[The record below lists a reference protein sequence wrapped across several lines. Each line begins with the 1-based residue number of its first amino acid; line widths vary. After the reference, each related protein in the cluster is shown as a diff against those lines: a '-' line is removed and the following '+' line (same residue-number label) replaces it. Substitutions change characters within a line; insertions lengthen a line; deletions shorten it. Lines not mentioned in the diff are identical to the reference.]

1 MHDKIIFMTGNNN
14 KTEHILVC
22 ISSSPSNPK
31 VITAASK
38 MAKVYNALFT
48 ALYIETSKTLTEDNK
63 KRLYDNTRLA
73 KQNGAKIVT
82 VNGDD
87 IPFQVSQYA
96 KASRVTKII
105 IGRSGYKPSRFFTPP
120 NFIDKLIGLTPDIE
134 IYVIPDKAQKL
145 YIGQK
150 HNEQFK
156 LQKMSLKDALK
167 SITVLIAV
175 TLISSI
181 FRMLNIDEANIIMIY
196 ILAVVLIAYI
206 TDSKIFSIVS
216 SLLSVII
223 FNFFFIIPYHSLE
236 VYGSEYS
243 VTFVIMFLVA
253 LFASSIA
260 KKFKEQAELSSL
272 KAYRTEVML
281 EMSQKLQQFGMKNE
295 INEVTREQ
303 LKKLLNCNVDLFTN
317 KNDEEIVNWVFD
329 NNQQAGNTTENFSQS
344 VNFYLPISNV
354 NKVFAV
360 VKIEKNEISE
370 FEKSLLIAMLRESAL
385 AYEKD
390 AISQL
395 KNELMIKN
403 NQEELRSTLLRAIS
417 HDLRTP
423 LTGISGY
430 AELLLKNSSKIT
442 DNKKQEIYTDIYDD
456 SIWLLNLVENLLSIT
471 RFDRNEITLKKES
484 ESVSDVIS
492 EALSHLGR
500 KKDDFIVK
508 TKIEDETL
516 CAKMDGKLI
525 SQVIFN
531 LVDNAMKYSPCNT
544 TVTVGAKAVTDY
556 IEISVEDEGNGIKD
570 EDKEKIFDMF
580 YTVNNSI
587 TDGRR
592 GLGLGLALCKAVVEA
607 HGGEIEIKDNS
618 PKGTIFSFK
627 LKGEANE

>member
-1 MHDKIIFMTGNNN
+1 
-14 KTEHILVC
+14 
-22 ISSSPSNPK
+22 
-31 VITAASK
+31 
-38 MAKVYNALFT
+38 
-48 ALYIETSKTLTEDNK
+48 
-63 KRLYDNTRLA
+63 
-73 KQNGAKIVT
+73 
-82 VNGDD
+82 
-87 IPFQVSQYA
+87 
-96 KASRVTKII
+96 
-105 IGRSGYKPSRFFTPP
+105 
-120 NFIDKLIGLTPDIE
+120 
-134 IYVIPDKAQKL
+134 
-145 YIGQK
+145 
-150 HNEQFK
+150 
-156 LQKMSLKDALK
+156 
-167 SITVLIAV
+167 
-175 TLISSI
+175 
-181 FRMLNIDEANIIMIY
+181 
-196 ILAVVLIAYI
+196 
-206 TDSKIFSIVS
+206 
-216 SLLSVII
+216 
-223 FNFFFIIPYHSLE
+223 
-236 VYGSEYS
+236 
-243 VTFVIMFLVA
+243 MFLVA

-317 KNDEEIVNWVFD
+317 KNDDEIVNWVFD

-544 TVTVGAKAVTDY
+544 TVTVGAKTVTDY

-587 TDGRR
+587 TD
-592 GLGLGLALCKAVVEA
+592 LSLI
-607 HGGEIEIKDNS
+607 HI
-618 PKGTIFSFK
+618 
-627 LKGEANE
+627 

>member
-1 MHDKIIFMTGNNN
+1 MHDKIISMTGNNN

-63 KRLYDNTRLA
+63 KRLYDNTQLA

-105 IGRSGYKPSRFFTPP
+105 VGRSGYKPSRFFTPP

-344 VNFYLPISNV
+344 ANFYLPISNV
-354 NKVFAV
+354 NIVFAV

-500 KKDDFIVK
+500 KKDDFIIK

>member
-1 MHDKIIFMTGNNN
+1 MHDKIISMTGNNN

-63 KRLYDNTRLA
+63 KRLYDNTQLA

-105 IGRSGYKPSRFFTPP
+105 VGRSGYKPSRFFTPP

-175 TLISSI
+175 TLLSSI

-344 VNFYLPISNV
+344 ANFYLPISNV
-354 NKVFAV
+354 NIVFAV

-500 KKDDFIVK
+500 KKDDFIIK

>member
-1 MHDKIIFMTGNNN
+1 MHDKIISMTGNNN

-31 VITAASK
+31 VITAASE

-63 KRLYDNTRLA
+63 KRLYDNTQLA

-105 IGRSGYKPSRFFTPP
+105 VGRSGYKPSRFFTPP

-156 LQKMSLKDALK
+156 LQKMPLKDALK

-175 TLISSI
+175 TLLSSI

-344 VNFYLPISNV
+344 ANFYLPISNV

-544 TVTVGAKAVTDY
+544 TVTVGAKTVTDY

>member
-150 HNEQFK
+150 HDEQFK
-156 LQKMSLKDALK
+156 LPKMSLKDALK

-500 KKDDFIVK
+500 KKDDFNVK

-587 TDGRR
+587 IDGRR

-607 HGGEIEIKDNS
+607 HGGEIEIKDNK

>member
-134 IYVIPDKAQKL
+134 IYVIPDKAQNL

-156 LQKMSLKDALK
+156 LPKMSLKDALK

-216 SLLSVII
+216 SLLSVMI

-317 KNDEEIVNWVFD
+317 KNDDEIVNWVFD

-587 TDGRR
+587 IDGRR

>member
-1 MHDKIIFMTGNNN
+1 MHDKIISMTGNNN

-31 VITAASK
+31 VITAASE

-63 KRLYDNTRLA
+63 KRLYDNTQLA

-105 IGRSGYKPSRFFTPP
+105 VGRSGYKPSRFFTPP

-156 LQKMSLKDALK
+156 LQKMPLKDALK

-175 TLISSI
+175 TLLSSI

-344 VNFYLPISNV
+344 ANFYLPISNV

-500 KKDDFIVK
+500 KKDDFIIK

>member
-1 MHDKIIFMTGNNN
+1 MHDKIISMTGNNN

-63 KRLYDNTRLA
+63 KRLYDNTQLA

-105 IGRSGYKPSRFFTPP
+105 VGRSGYKPSRFFTPP

-253 LFASSIA
+253 LFASIIA

-317 KNDEEIVNWVFD
+317 KNDDEIVNWVFD

-403 NQEELRSTLLRAIS
+403 NQEALRSTLLRAIS

>member
-31 VITAASK
+31 VITAASE

-156 LQKMSLKDALK
+156 LPKMSLKDALK

-175 TLISSI
+175 TLISCI

-206 TDSKIFSIVS
+206 TDSKIFSLVS
-216 SLLSVII
+216 SLLSVMI
-223 FNFFFIIPYHSLE
+223 FNFFFITPYHSLY
-236 VYGSEYS
+236 VNGSGYS

-281 EMSQKLQQFGMKNE
+281 EMSQKLQQSGMKNE

-303 LKKLLNCNVDLFTN
+303 LKKLLNCNVDLFTD
-317 KNDEEIVNWVFD
+317 KNDDEIVNWVFD

-430 AELLLKNSSKIT
+430 AELLLKNSSKIN

-471 RFDRNEITLKKES
+471 RFDRNEIILKKES

-500 KKDDFIVK
+500 KKDDFNVK
-508 TKIEDETL
+508 TKIEDEAL

-531 LVDNAMKYSPCNT
+531 LVDNAMKYSQCNT
-544 TVTVGAKAVTDY
+544 TVTVGAKAVDDY

-580 YTVNNSI
+580 YTVSNSI

-592 GLGLGLALCKAVVEA
+592 GLGLGLALCKVVVEA
-607 HGGEIEIKDNS
+607 HGGAIEIKDNT

>member
-1 MHDKIIFMTGNNN
+1 MHDKIISMTGNNN

-63 KRLYDNTRLA
+63 KRLYDNTQLA

-105 IGRSGYKPSRFFTPP
+105 VGRSGYKPSRFFTPP

-253 LFASSIA
+253 LFASIIA

-317 KNDEEIVNWVFD
+317 KNDDEIVNWVFD

>member
-1 MHDKIIFMTGNNN
+1 MHDKIISMTGNNN

-63 KRLYDNTRLA
+63 KRLYDNTQLA

-105 IGRSGYKPSRFFTPP
+105 VGRSGYKPSRFFTPP

-253 LFASSIA
+253 LFASIIA

-317 KNDEEIVNWVFD
+317 KNDDEIVNWVFD

-500 KKDDFIVK
+500 KKDDFIIK

>member
-1 MHDKIIFMTGNNN
+1 MHDKIISMTGNNN

-63 KRLYDNTRLA
+63 KRLYDNTQLA

-105 IGRSGYKPSRFFTPP
+105 VGRSGYKPSRFFTPP

-253 LFASSIA
+253 LFASIIA

-317 KNDEEIVNWVFD
+317 KNDDEIVNWVFD

-403 NQEELRSTLLRAIS
+403 NQEALRSTLLRAIS

-500 KKDDFIVK
+500 KKDDFNVK

>member
-1 MHDKIIFMTGNNN
+1 MHDKIISMTGNNN

-31 VITAASK
+31 VITAASE

-63 KRLYDNTRLA
+63 KRLYDNTQLA

-105 IGRSGYKPSRFFTPP
+105 VGRSGYKPSRFFTPP

-317 KNDEEIVNWVFD
+317 KNDEDIVNWVFD

>member
-1 MHDKIIFMTGNNN
+1 MHDKIISMTGNNN

-63 KRLYDNTRLA
+63 KRLYDNTQLA

-105 IGRSGYKPSRFFTPP
+105 VGRSGYKPSRFFTPP

-317 KNDEEIVNWVFD
+317 KNDEDIVNWVFD

-500 KKDDFIVK
+500 KKDDFIIK

>member
-1 MHDKIIFMTGNNN
+1 MHDKIISMTGNNN

-31 VITAASK
+31 VITAASE

-63 KRLYDNTRLA
+63 KRLYDNTQLA

-105 IGRSGYKPSRFFTPP
+105 VGRSGYKPSRFFTPP

-156 LQKMSLKDALK
+156 LQKMPLKDALK

-175 TLISSI
+175 TLLSSI

-344 VNFYLPISNV
+344 ANFYLPISNV
-354 NKVFAV
+354 NIVFAV

-500 KKDDFIVK
+500 KKDDFIIK

-544 TVTVGAKAVTDY
+544 TVTVGAKTVTDY

>member
-1 MHDKIIFMTGNNN
+1 MHDKIISMTGNNN

-31 VITAASK
+31 VITAASE

-63 KRLYDNTRLA
+63 KRLYDNTQLA

-105 IGRSGYKPSRFFTPP
+105 VGRSGYKPSRFFTPP

-156 LQKMSLKDALK
+156 LQKMPLKDALK

-175 TLISSI
+175 TLLSSI

-272 KAYRTEVML
+272 KAYRTEVLL

-317 KNDEEIVNWVFD
+317 KNDEDIVNWVFD

>member
-1 MHDKIIFMTGNNN
+1 MHDKIISMTGNNN

-63 KRLYDNTRLA
+63 KRLYDNTQLA

-105 IGRSGYKPSRFFTPP
+105 VGRSGYKPSRFFTPP

-317 KNDEEIVNWVFD
+317 KNDEDIVNWVFD

>member
-1 MHDKIIFMTGNNN
+1 MHDKIISMTGNNN

-31 VITAASK
+31 VITAASE

-63 KRLYDNTRLA
+63 KRLYDNTQLA

-105 IGRSGYKPSRFFTPP
+105 VGRSGYKPSRFFTPP

-156 LQKMSLKDALK
+156 LQKMPLKDALK

-175 TLISSI
+175 TLLSSI

-317 KNDEEIVNWVFD
+317 KNDEDIVNWVFD

>member
-156 LQKMSLKDALK
+156 LPKMSLKDALK

-317 KNDEEIVNWVFD
+317 KNDDEIVNWVFD

-544 TVTVGAKAVTDY
+544 TVTVGAKTVTDY

>member
-1 MHDKIIFMTGNNN
+1 MHDKIISMTGNNN

-31 VITAASK
+31 VITAASE

-96 KASRVTKII
+96 KASRATKII

-156 LQKMSLKDALK
+156 LPKMSLKDALK

-216 SLLSVII
+216 SLLSVMI

-253 LFASSIA
+253 LFASIIA

-317 KNDEEIVNWVFD
+317 KNDDEIVNWVFD

-500 KKDDFIVK
+500 KKDDFIIK

>member
-1 MHDKIIFMTGNNN
+1 MHDKIISMTGNNN

-31 VITAASK
+31 VITAASE

-63 KRLYDNTRLA
+63 KRLYDNTQLA

-105 IGRSGYKPSRFFTPP
+105 VGRSGYKPSRFFTPP

-156 LQKMSLKDALK
+156 LQKMPLKDALK

-175 TLISSI
+175 TLLSSI

-344 VNFYLPISNV
+344 ANFYLPISNV
-354 NKVFAV
+354 NIVFAV

-500 KKDDFIVK
+500 KKDDFIIK

>member
-145 YIGQK
+145 YIGQSIMSSL
-150 HNEQFK
+150 NC
-156 LQKMSLKDALK
+156 QKMSLKDALK

-317 KNDEEIVNWVFD
+317 KNDDEIVNWVFD